1 MEFTIHLQILLS
13 AFGIGLIF
21 GAVANRTNFCTL
33 GAVSDWLNMGDT
45 GRMRAWL
52 LAIAVSLACVTAME
66 AAGMIDVSANTFP
79 PYRTPNFALLRYV
92 VGGLMFG
99 IGMTLAS
106 GCGSKTLIRIGGGNL
121 KSVTAFVVAAGF
133 AYLMLWSSL
142 FEQAFLPWVQA
153 TSIDLSKH
161 GMPTQELGSVLARA
175 VGIEPGRG
183 FNQAVSALVALTLVV
198 YVFSSAEFR
207 GSIDNI
213 LGGSVVGLT
222 VAAGWYL
229 TGGPLGAAWKD
240 YAEMATEIPSRVQT
254 QSLTFISPMGDG
266 LRYLMSPANTSL
278 INFGIASLCGVILG
292 SFFYAIFT
300 RGIRIEKFASRGDF
314 GSHVLGGALMGMGAV
329 LAMGCTIGQGVT
341 GLSTLAIGSIVTF
354 LSIVAG
360 SVMTMKYQYWRM
372 MQEA

>member
-79 PYRTPNFALLRYV
+79 PYRSANFALLRYV

-142 FEQAFLPWVQA
+142 FEQAFLPWVQE
-153 TSIDLSKH
+153 TSIDL
-161 GMPTQELGSVLARA
+161 A
-175 VGIEPGRG
+175 
-183 FNQAVSALVALTLVV
+183 
-198 YVFSSAEFR
+198 
-207 GSIDNI
+207 
-213 LGGSVVGLT
+213 
-222 VAAGWYL
+222 
-229 TGGPLGAAWKD
+229 
-240 YAEMATEIPSRVQT
+240 
-254 QSLTFISPMGDG
+254 
-266 LRYLMSPANTSL
+266 
-278 INFGIASLCGVILG
+278 
-292 SFFYAIFT
+292 
-300 RGIRIEKFASRGDF
+300 
-314 GSHVLGGALMGMGAV
+314 
-329 LAMGCTIGQGVT
+329 
-341 GLSTLAIGSIVTF
+341 
-354 LSIVAG
+354 
-360 SVMTMKYQYWRM
+360 
-372 MQEA
+372 